1 MGRAAF
7 FPIIVCVLICVLLVA
22 LPHILF
28 SALVWDKE
36 DLFVR
41 LMAAVF
47 IGLLLAPEV
56 DDGAFLH
63 PVLFQSI
70 AGFIAG
76 GLVGYAIVSSI
87 FGIAVGACAGLFIG
101 FTARYW
107 IKHLSL
113 P

>member
-70 AGFIAG
+70 AG
-76 GLVGYAIVSSI
+76 GLVGYAIVWSI